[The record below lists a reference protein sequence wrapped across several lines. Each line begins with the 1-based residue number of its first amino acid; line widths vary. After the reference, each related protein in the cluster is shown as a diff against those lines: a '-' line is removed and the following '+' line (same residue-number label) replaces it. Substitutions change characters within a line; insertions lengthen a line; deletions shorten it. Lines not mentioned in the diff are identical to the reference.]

1 VLIDPQERRRNRYL
15 IVLLA
20 AGTALFWL
28 VLMVFSPVN
37 LALVSALLLFAAAAL
52 VIARRMHSKL

>member
-1 VLIDPQERRRNRYL
+1 VLIDPQERRRTRYL

-28 VLMVFSPVN
+28 VLMLFSPVD
-37 LALVSALLLFAAAAL
+37 LSVVSALLLFAAAAL
-52 VIARRMHSKL
+52 VTAHRMRRHL